1 MKEKINFTKLT
12 IRCFFML
19 ILLIT
24 IIINNIYMS
33 IVVDTLIILM
43 YSIFLYKKTKFLFFY
58 SFFLFTFWR
67 LIISLY
73 VLEYF
78 KVFLFYSEQV
88 TFYKGSLDEFLLILV
103 IMLEISYFLYKKIDF
118 PKTNGNILEY
128 YEKRFYYFILIITG
142 YSTLHVLFIRYH
154 LGYIHRVE
162 FAKRFLENSLYNH
175 FLQII
180 IMGGMVIAG
189 VILKKSKIKGL
200 LLLFILCLYGYLIGE
215 KFGYF
220 FYILCFMLLGI
231 SLNTSEKQCKS
242 YLKYVSCFFVGM
254 IFCCIAV
261 ISTMYKVPVSKAVVF
276 LEQRICQDNESWWYF
291 YDKEYDDLNI
301 LNEINSFKY
310 KGIGD
315 LYDIGYENARLF
327 GSHMLAEKMRGYN
340 FVKEEYDRKKR
351 IASGSMTQLKIY
363 GRKFY
368 FIIIIYVYT
377 YYFILKKIVS
387 LHKKKYSSV
396 LISFLIFIYLSLLLR
411 FLIQTLAGIV
421 QVNNEFFNLKT
432 IYFLLIII
440 SYKILF
446 VLESTVRRTLK
457 IIKKEDVFN
466 INT

>member
-19 ILLIT
+19 ILLIA

-43 YSIFLYKKTKFLFFY
+43 YSTFLYKKTKFLFFY

-128 YEKRFYYFILIITG
+128 YEKRLYYIVLIITG
-142 YSTLHVLFIRYH
+142 CSTLHVFFIRYH

-175 FLQII
+175 FLQIV

-189 VILKKSKIKGL
+189 IILKRSKIKGL

-242 YLKYVSCFFVGM
+242 
-254 IFCCIAV
+254 
-261 ISTMYKVPVSKAVVF
+261 
-276 LEQRICQDNESWWYF
+276 
-291 YDKEYDDLNI
+291 
-301 LNEINSFKY
+301 
-310 KGIGD
+310 
-315 LYDIGYENARLF
+315 
-327 GSHMLAEKMRGYN
+327 
-340 FVKEEYDRKKR
+340 
-351 IASGSMTQLKIY
+351 
-363 GRKFY
+363 
-368 FIIIIYVYT
+368 
-377 YYFILKKIVS
+377 
-387 LHKKKYSSV
+387 
-396 LISFLIFIYLSLLLR
+396 
-411 FLIQTLAGIV
+411 
-421 QVNNEFFNLKT
+421 
-432 IYFLLIII
+432 
-440 SYKILF
+440 
-446 VLESTVRRTLK
+446 
-457 IIKKEDVFN
+457 
-466 INT
+466 